1 MMKSFLRFL
10 WRNRLYTAIEVL
22 GMAVAMAFVI
32 FIASFV
38 IGELSYDK
46 GLEGTE
52 NIYAGHSER
61 LFIGSATIKGQ
72 VEGKFPEI
80 ESICR
85 MTSTSIFGGLSCYAR
100 VGDEEFRQNALIA
113 DENFFGMFTFPLV
126 SGTPESALS
135 TMNSVAVSESFARK
149 YFKEKDPCGQT
160 FLLMLNGKEEPVTI
174 NAVYGDFSNTIFP
187 AQDIIYRFD
196 LFEKMYPEGTG
207 NGSGIAVNFYKVA
220 PGTDIASLE
229 NRIEEVVKENDYI
242 YLYDVVHEYRLS
254 PFKDIHFGILDE
266 SAPFEGV
273 VKKDFIRLF
282 IAAGVLL
289 LVFALL
295 NYISL
300 TVAQT
305 GFRAKEM
312 ATRRLL
318 GSQKSGIIARYLYEA
333 AILTAAA
340 FALALVFA
348 ELFTPAMNGFISK
361 EVRPLSGIG
370 AAEIVFYILLVAVM
384 ALCSGAIP
392 AAIVSKYKPIDVVRG
407 ATGGTGKMTLGR
419 IFIVV
424 QNSVAVVTLSLAA
437 VMFLQ
442 IRHMVSKPMGYD
454 KDGIISVAGAGQAS
468 DYHVDELRTLACVE
482 KAGWLQ
488 FDPMGASHVGVSL
501 KRNGEELHFD
511 IFYGTQEAFEVI
523 GLKVLRQNAEPA
535 SPSMWMTESA
545 MRSLGLDYDC
555 TALELDNG
563 MIPVCGIIEDF
574 TKGTASSTNEFL
586 LCCWI
591 MDMESADDFRV
602 LRQLAVKV
610 SGDEDEAR
618 KQIQDFY
625 ASHGFSKDEIH
636 VQTYNEMNRNLY
648 HTEDQNLR
656 LISVFTGLILL
667 LSVLAMTAMST
678 YYARQHARETAI
690 RKVMGCSRG
699 RIFAGMAGGFL
710 SAVCIAAVI
719 GIPCSY
725 FIAGKWLE
733 GYPYRIDNSLWIYI
747 AAALVLMAVAIAA
760 ITWQTV
766 RLMNTDP
773 AEALKNE

>member
-1 MMKSFLRFL
+1 MKSFLRFL

-113 DENFFGMFTFPLV
+113 DGNFFGMFTFPLV

-149 YFKEKDPCGQT
+149 FFKEKDPCGQT

-207 NGSGIAVNFYKVA
+207 NGSGIAVNFYEVA

-229 NRIEEVVKENDYI
+229 SRIEEVVKKNDYI

-318 GSQKSGIIARYLYEA
+318 GSQKSGIIAK
-333 AILTAAA
+333 
-340 FALALVFA
+340 A
-348 ELFTPAMNGFISK
+348 E
-361 EVRPLSGIG
+361 
-370 AAEIVFYILLVAVM
+370 
-384 ALCSGAIP
+384 
-392 AAIVSKYKPIDVVRG
+392 
-407 ATGGTGKMTLGR
+407 
-419 IFIVV
+419 
-424 QNSVAVVTLSLAA
+424 
-437 VMFLQ
+437 
-442 IRHMVSKPMGYD
+442 
-454 KDGIISVAGAGQAS
+454 
-468 DYHVDELRTLACVE
+468 
-482 KAGWLQ
+482 
-488 FDPMGASHVGVSL
+488 
-501 KRNGEELHFD
+501 
-511 IFYGTQEAFEVI
+511 
-523 GLKVLRQNAEPA
+523 
-535 SPSMWMTESA
+535 
-545 MRSLGLDYDC
+545 
-555 TALELDNG
+555 
-563 MIPVCGIIEDF
+563 
-574 TKGTASSTNEFL
+574 
-586 LCCWI
+586 
-591 MDMESADDFRV
+591 
-602 LRQLAVKV
+602 
-610 SGDEDEAR
+610 
-618 KQIQDFY
+618 
-625 ASHGFSKDEIH
+625 
-636 VQTYNEMNRNLY
+636 
-648 HTEDQNLR
+648 
-656 LISVFTGLILL
+656 
-667 LSVLAMTAMST
+667 
-678 YYARQHARETAI
+678 
-690 RKVMGCSRG
+690 
-699 RIFAGMAGGFL
+699 
-710 SAVCIAAVI
+710 
-719 GIPCSY
+719 
-725 FIAGKWLE
+725 
-733 GYPYRIDNSLWIYI
+733 
-747 AAALVLMAVAIAA
+747 
-760 ITWQTV
+760 
-766 RLMNTDP
+766 
-773 AEALKNE
+773 